1 MAEHRFVLGWRVAA
15 PHLRRHAAPFLIGF
29 GLLAATNGLQV
40 AIPWLL
46 KIGVDALPGIA
57 DGTVAGDSLGLVALG
72 IVGAALAQAVTRI
85 GSRWYLFRAGRDIEY
100 DIRGAA
106 YDKLLR
112 LDSGW
117 YRASARGD
125 LVSRVSNDISNVRLL
140 FGFGLLNVVNT
151 VVAYAAAL
159 TVMTGINPL
168 LTGLAVL
175 PLPLM
180 FAYLRGYSGR
190 LAGRFMEAQRSLGD
204 LSGYLQETLQG
215 IEVVKGFAREDAFV
229 ERFLRHNEANF
240 QANMRLAWTRS
251 LMAPLSVFIGGFGVF
266 IVLAAG
272 GWMVIER
279 RITIGEFVAFQG
291 YLGML
296 VWPTLALGWL
306 FNVLERGLA
315 SLIRVQEI
323 MDAVPAIADPPQA
336 RVHVPAGRL
345 VVRDLTVTAT
355 GEGDGQGFRL
365 TGLSLDLE
373 PGRRVALVGRTGSG
387 KSSVLR
393 ALLRL
398 SEVEVGSVAYDG
410 HDLRTLAL
418 GPLRAGIGYL
428 PQEPFLIGASIREAL
443 TAGLGAVGDGEAW
456 RALDQAALADE
467 VRAMPQGLDTRLGER
482 GVTLSGGQRQ
492 RLALAR
498 LLLKAP
504 RVLLLDDPL
513 SALDFE
519 TGDRVRE
526 TIAGLGVGRAIVWAT
541 HRLQQM
547 NWFHEIIL
555 LRDGC
560 VAVRGT
566 HDQLLADD
574 EYRRLVERQQLLR
587 RLEAGS

>member
-1 MAEHRFVLGWRVAA
+1 MAEHRFVLGWRVAK
-15 PHLRRHAAPFLIGF
+15 PHLRRYAGVFMLGFL
-29 GLLAATNGLQV
+29 LLGATNGLQV

-46 KIGVDALPGIA
+46 KIGVDALPGLA
-57 DGTVAGDSLGLVALG
+57 EGTGDAGVLGWVALG
-72 IVGAALAQAVTRI
+72 IAAAALAQGATRI
-85 GSRWYLFRAGRDIEY
+85 GSRWFLFRAGRDIEY

-106 YDKLLR
+106 YAKLLG
-112 LDSGW
+112 LDSAW
-117 YRASARGD
+117 YRASTRGD

-151 VVAYAAAL
+151 VVAYVAAFA
-159 TVMTGINPL
+159 VMLSINPL

-180 FAYLRGYSGR
+180 FAYLRGYGGR
-190 LAGRFMEAQRSLGD
+190 LHGRFLDAQQSLGQ
-204 LSGYLQETLQG
+204 LSGYLQETLQS
-215 IEVVKGFAREDAFV
+215 IEDVFV
-229 ERFLRHNEANF
+229 ERFLARNDANYR
-240 QANMRLAWTRS
+240 ANMRLAWTRS
-251 LMAPLSVFIGGFGVF
+251 VMAPLSVFIGGFGVF
-266 IVLAAG
+266 IVLGAG
-272 GWMVIER
+272 GWMVIEQQ
-279 RITIGEFVAFQG
+279 ITIGEFVAFQG

-323 MDAVPAIADPPQA
+323 MDAEPAIADPPA
-336 RVHVPAGRL
+336 AVAHVPQGRVTVRGLRVEAG
-345 VVRDLTVTAT
+345 
-355 GEGDGQGFRL
+355 GEDGAQPFRL
-365 TGLSLDLE
+365 GGFDLDLE

-393 ALLRL
+393 AMLRL
-398 SEVEVGSVAYDG
+398 SEVDPGMVAYDG
-410 HDLRTLAL
+410 HDVRSLRLAT
-418 GPLRAGIGYL
+418 LRAGIGYL
-428 PQEPFLIGASIREAL
+428 PQEPFLIGGSIRKAL
-443 TAGLGAVGDGEAW
+443 TAGHADVGDDDAW
-456 RALDQAALADE
+456 RALDEAALGDE

-498 LLLKAP
+498 LLLGTP
-504 RVLLLDDPL
+504 RVLILDDPL

-526 TIAGLGVGRAIVWAT
+526 TITRVGEGRSILWAT

-547 NWFHEIIL
+547 DWFHEIIL
-555 LRDGC
+555 LRDGQ
-560 VAVRGT
+560 VAARGR
-566 HDQLLADD
+566 HAELMGDD

-587 RLEAGS
+587 RLEAQT